1 VTVEVPRIVSRKE
14 VIVDRRRIGASR
26 SVAALFILFVAV
38 VAAAC
43 SSSSP
48 TAAPSPAATVAPPTA
63 ATTPN
68 TPDDVSYHSAPEL
81 EKLLPDSL
89 GGFRLE
95 KGSQVGSDLRDPG
108 RPFTD
113 MLANLG
119 RTISDFSVASAY
131 ARDLK
136 AEVGMWQING
146 ANEKDLVPEFIKAVQ
161 GSSTTP
167 LVVGEMTVGGR
178 PVTRIGEAGQ
188 LTKGPIYVYVKD
200 GLLIFVETPDST
212 LAEEALSKLP

>member
-1 VTVEVPRIVSRKE
+1 VN
-14 VIVDRRRIGASR
+14 RRRIGAS
-26 SVAALFILFVAV
+26 SCAAALSILLVAV
-38 VAAAC
+38 VLAAC
-43 SSSSP
+43 SSTSP
-48 TAAPSPAATVAPPTA
+48 TTAPSPAATAAPATA

-68 TPDDVSYHSAPEL
+68 TPDNVSYHSAPDL

-95 KGSQVGSDLRDPG
+95 KGSQVGSDLTDPG

-119 RTISDFSVASAY
+119 RALSDFRVASAY

-146 ANEKDLVPEFIKAVQ
+146 ANQKDLVPEFIKAVQ

-178 PVTRIGEAGQ
+178 SVTRIGEAGQ

-200 GLLIFVETPDST
+200 GLLIFVETPEPT

>member
-1 VTVEVPRIVSRKE
+1 M
-14 VIVDRRRIGASR
+14 DRRRIGAS
-26 SVAALFILFVAV
+26 SCAAALSILFVAV

-48 TAAPSPAATVAPPTA
+48 TAAPSPTIAPSPTTTTAPATA

-81 EKLLPDSL
+81 EALLPDSL

-119 RTISDFSVASAY
+119 RTLSDFRVASAY

-136 AEVGMWQING
+136 AEVGMWRIDG

-161 GSSTTP
+161 ASSTTP

-178 PVTRIGEAGQ
+178 QVTRIGEAGQ
-188 LTKGPIYVYVKD
+188 LTKGPIYVYLKD
-200 GLLIFVETPDST
+200 GLLIFVETTEPT
-212 LAEEALSKLP
+212 LAEEALGKLP

>member
-1 VTVEVPRIVSRKE
+1 M
-14 VIVDRRRIGASR
+14 DRRRIGAS
-26 SVAALFILFVAV
+26 SCAAALSILLVAV

-48 TAAPSPAATVAPPTA
+48 TTAPTPAATTAPATA
-63 ATTPN
+63 TATPN
-68 TPDDVSYHSAPEL
+68 TPDDVSYHSAPDL

-119 RTISDFSVASAY
+119 RTLADFSVASAY

-136 AEVGMWQING
+136 AEVGMWRING

-188 LTKGPIYVYVKD
+188 LTKGPIYAYVKD
-200 GLLIFVETPDST
+200 GLLIFVETPEPT